1 MGHLFAVLLLA
12 LLAGCAAPQTAVAV
26 ADVARD
32 SRADVVLVGEQHDAA
47 QHQQAHRQLIDA
59 MGARGR
65 LGAVALEMAEQGGST
80 AGLPAG
86 AGEAAVQAAL
96 RWNPGAWPWEA
107 YGPAV
112 MAAVRAGVPV
122 VGANLPRSQLRS
134 VMADAAID
142 TLLPPASLQA
152 QQRAIREGHC
162 GLLPESQVA
171 PMSRVQ
177 IARDRAMAQTLARAV
192 TPGKAVVLLAGA
204 GHVDPVLGVPQHLPA
219 ALRVRTLRLPSQP
232 PLKDYCA
239 ELKEQMKASPR
250 P

>member
-1 MGHLFAVLLLA
+1 MGHLLAVLLLA
-12 LLAGCAAPQTAVAV
+12 LLAGCAAPETTVAV

-59 MGARGR
+59 LAARGR

-80 AGLPAG
+80 AGLPA
-86 AGEAAVQAAL
+86 AATEAAVQAAL
-96 RWNPGAWPWEA
+96 RWNGRAWPWEA

-112 MAAVRAGVPV
+112 MAAVGAGVPV
-122 VGANLPRSQLRS
+122 MGANLPRSQLRAA
-134 VMADAAID
+134 MADAAID

-152 QQRAIREGHC
+152 QQQAIREGHC

-192 TPGKAVVLLAGA
+192 APGKAVVLLAGA

-219 ALRVRTLRLPSQP
+219 ALRVRSLRLPAQP

-239 ELKEQMKASPR
+239 ELKEQMKTSPK